1 MPVDADTM
9 PSVDTSEDNR
19 GARRPAPPYRETFL
33 APRKY
38 AICSVILWSFP
49 SKTFGLPRRVY
60 LEM

>member
-1 MPVDADTM
+1 M